1 MDLKILEI
9 ISVVFAIGCLGGV
22 VSCLFPR
29 PDPKEGQSIY
39 QLWYK
44 SKDCETYFPGL
55 ITNIILGGIAASAF
69 WCLYG
74 PYSGMAIIGTSTEDP
89 GVKLT
94 VGQIASS
101 LFIGIGGVKY
111 LQTEAE
117 RRCAEYQAKRRKSKN
132 DDPCNG

>member
-1 MDLKILEI
+1 MDLTILEI
-9 ISVVFAIGCLGGV
+9 ISVVFVTGCLGGF
-22 VSCLFPR
+22 VSWLFPR

-39 QLWYK
+39 QLWYEGK
-44 SKDCETYFPGL
+44 NCKTLFPGL
-55 ITNIILGGIAASAF
+55 ITNIILGGIAAPAF

-74 PYSGMAIIGTSTEDP
+74 PYSGMAIIGNHSEDP
-89 GVKLT
+89 VVKLT

-117 RRCAEYQAKRRKSKN
+117 RRCAEYRANRRKKKN
-132 DDPCNG
+132 DDPCDG